1 MNGWNYSLLYQ
12 HKASVACGDCTY
24 IGVTKSSDSHYRM
37 DTYSGALG
45 KGQVLKVDTLCT
57 PDGRPVAVK
66 PGGNVN

>member
-1 MNGWNYSLLYQ
+1 MAIAPTLELPRVQ
-12 HKASVACGDCTY
+12 
-24 IGVTKSSDSHYRM
+24 IVTIVWTV